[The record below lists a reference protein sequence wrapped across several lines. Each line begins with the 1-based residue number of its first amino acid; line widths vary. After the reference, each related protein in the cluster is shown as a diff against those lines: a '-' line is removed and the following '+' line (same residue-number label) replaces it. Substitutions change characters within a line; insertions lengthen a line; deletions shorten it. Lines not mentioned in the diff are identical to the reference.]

1 MLLREE
7 GTHPSVV
14 VGLCAVTAVVLV
26 RGDDLNSWRF
36 GGIVADGVG
45 GVIVYKLARHKLV
58 VDRIVNGL
66 LLIGRESA
74 PKVLA
79 FGLIEMRHSTT
90 CSHQRPKIIKIHKF
104 KFFFLFLGLR
114 RRNFFFINSFFASF
128 FLIRFLFESSTIC
141 SAICFLFALCP
152 LHSLYLF

>member
-45 GVIVYKLARHKLV
+45 GVIVYKLARHELV

-90 CSHQRPKIIKIHKF
+90 CSHQRPKIFKIHKF
-104 KFFFLFLGLR
+104 KFFFLFLGCMR
-114 RRNFFFINSFFASF
+114 RRNFFFINFLLLLFFYRLSF
-128 FLIRFLFESSTIC
+128 
-141 SAICFLFALCP
+141 
-152 LHSLYLF
+152 